1 LRSVLDIENI
11 SFGYSK
17 DILLFNDFSLTL
29 NVGEIKA
36 IVGPSGVGKS
46 TLFELILGHRKSHTG
61 SIRALSLS
69 QVFQDPYSS
78 FHPTYTIRDQIS
90 EVTSMEG
97 YNVLL
102 EQMGLEESHLDTLP
116 HKLSGGQLQR
126 CSILRALLMKPKLLL
141 LDEPTSA
148 LDNLNQLDIMK
159 LIVEYIDGMG
169 VLLITHD
176 GDLARWCADEI
187 ITLGNVETDNSPILP
202 LILSQRD

>member
-1 LRSVLDIENI
+1 MKSVLDIENI
-11 SFGYSK
+11 SFGYTK
-17 DILLFNDFSLTL
+17 DIPIFDNFSLSL
-29 NVGEIKA
+29 KQGEIKA

-46 TLFELILGHRKSHTG
+46 TLFELILGHRKPSSG
-61 SIRALSLS
+61 SIQALSLS

-78 FHPTYTIRDQIS
+78 FHPTYTVRDQIQ

-97 YNVLL
+97 YTELL
-102 EQMGLEESHLDTLP
+102 DQMGLDESLLDALP

-159 LIVEYIDGMG
+159 LIVKHIEGMG

-176 GDLARWCADEI
+176 GDLAAWCADEI
-187 ITLGNVETDNSPILP
+187 IVLGGE
-202 LILSQRD
+202 